1 METKIDEIAP
11 DIFRLS
17 TYVPEVAAPAGFT
30 FNQFVVRADQPF
42 VYHTGMRQL
51 FPLVS
56 DAVAR
61 IVPVDQVRWIGFS
74 HIEADECGA
83 LNQFLAAAPRAEAV
97 HGSLTCMLS
106 LNDYADRPPRAMDDG
121 EVIDLGG
128 KRMRFIPTAHVPHN
142 WESGAWSEETTNTLF
157 AGDLM
162 STVGDGP
169 AVTADDLLGVASAT
183 EDAFHST
190 SLGPLVG
197 PTIRRLAE
205 LSPTT
210 LAIMHGSSFTGDGA
224 AALRNLADDY
234 DARMTASIAGA
245 H

>member
-1 METKIDEIAP
+1 METKIEEIAP

-17 TYVPEVAAPAGFT
+17 TFVPEVAAPAGFT
-30 FNQFVVRADQPF
+30 FNQFVVRAEQPF
-42 VYHTGMRQL
+42 LYHTGMRQL
-51 FPLVS
+51 HPLVS

-61 IVPVDQVRWIGFS
+61 IVPVDQLRWIGFA
-74 HIEADECGA
+74 HVEADECGA

-97 HGSLTCMLS
+97 HGALTCMLS

-142 WESGAWSEETTNTLF
+142 WESGVWYEETTNTLF

-162 STVGDGP
+162 SNVGDGP
-169 AVTADDLLGVASAT
+169 AVTDADLLGAAAAT

-197 PTIRRLAE
+197 PTIRRLAD
-205 LSPTT
+205 LSPST

-224 AALRNLADDY
+224 AALRGLADDY
-234 DARMTASIAGA
+234 DARMSESIAGV